1 MEGANNFVAEELPQ
15 MHIPSFLPSQ
25 NEAPPRGALLLLL
38 CVMIRFF
45 FSITYPLHFF
55 PSFKKAF
62 QEERGRERANCSSAA
77 FLQFHIPGRKLLATI
92 AFAAA
97 ASSSSR
103 ARSLTHSLPHSKGN

>member
-15 MHIPSFLPSQ
+15 MHIPSFLRKMSPPS
-25 NEAPPRGALLLLL
+25 PPRKALLLLLLL

-62 QEERGRERANCSSAA
+62 QEERGTES
-77 FLQFHIPGRKLLATI
+77 
-92 AFAAA
+92 
-97 ASSSSR
+97 
-103 ARSLTHSLPHSKGN
+103 

>member
-1 MEGANNFVAEELPQ
+1 
-15 MHIPSFLPSQ
+15 
-25 NEAPPRGALLLLL
+25 
-38 CVMIRFF
+38 MIRFF

-62 QEERGRERANCSSAA
+62 QEERGTERANCSSAA
-77 FLQFHIPGRKLLATI
+77 FLQLHIPGRKLLATI

-103 ARSLTHSLPHSKGN
+103 AHSLTHSLTQKAN

>member
-15 MHIPSFLPSQ
+15 MHIPSFLRKMSPPS
-25 NEAPPRGALLLLL
+25 PPRKALLLLLLLLLLL

-62 QEERGRERANCSSAA
+62 QEERGTES
-77 FLQFHIPGRKLLATI
+77 
-92 AFAAA
+92 
-97 ASSSSR
+97 
-103 ARSLTHSLPHSKGN
+103 